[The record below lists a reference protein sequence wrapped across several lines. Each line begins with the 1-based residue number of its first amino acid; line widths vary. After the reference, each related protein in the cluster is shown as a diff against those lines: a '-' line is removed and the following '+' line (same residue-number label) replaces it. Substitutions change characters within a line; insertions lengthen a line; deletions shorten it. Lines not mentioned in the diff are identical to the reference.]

1 MKNYL
6 FAPFKDDDDKM
17 NTWNSCKSGIDQGIM
32 IFLGRLESTYDVI
45 ISKLSSE
52 NAVAIKDE
60 EVIIL
65 LEDRIRDLK
74 AEVKSL
80 KADAKH
86 DADVCYDVD
95 DEHIK
100 TIEELKA
107 ERDEFG
113 QERDNNRKNIDIL
126 KAENVKAREYIAQVE
141 EENDTLKYANTMY
154 HAKEWFNNNPKC
166 NKVHVFVLDADGVDD
181 DGWIADSHAVA
192 SVKDSNCVGSYDR
205 NTNG

>member
-1 MKNYL
+1 MAKNYL

-17 NTWNSCKSGIDQGIM
+17 TTWNSCKSGIDQGIM

-74 AEVKSL
+74 A
-80 KADAKH
+80 D
-86 DADVCYDVD
+86 
-95 DEHIK
+95 
-100 TIEELKA
+100 
-107 ERDEFG
+107 
-113 QERDNNRKNIDIL
+113 
-126 KAENVKAREYIAQVE
+126 NVKAREYIVQVE
-141 EENDTLKYANTMY
+141 KENDSLKYANTMY

-181 DGWIADSHAVA
+181 DGWIADSHAI
-192 SVKDSNCVGSYDR
+192 STINDGNCVGSYDR
-205 NTNG
+205 VVNENK

>member
-1 MKNYL
+1 MAKNYL

-17 NTWNSCKSGIDQGIM
+17 TTWNSCKSGIDQGIM

-80 KADAKH
+80 KADIKH
-86 DADVCYDVD
+86 DADVCYDLD
-95 DEHIK
+95 DKHIK
-100 TIEELKA
+100 IIEELKA
-107 ERDEFG
+107 EN
-113 QERDNNRKNIDIL
+113 ERLNPECWCGCNDDLKAEYNEL
-126 KAENVKAREYIAQVE
+126 KAENGSLQDQLKDAV
-141 EENDTLKYANTMY
+141 NDYESLLNS
-154 HAKEWFNNNPKC
+154 N
-166 NKVHVFVLDADGVDD
+166 
-181 DGWIADSHAVA
+181 
-192 SVKDSNCVGSYDR
+192 SVK
-205 NTNG
+205 